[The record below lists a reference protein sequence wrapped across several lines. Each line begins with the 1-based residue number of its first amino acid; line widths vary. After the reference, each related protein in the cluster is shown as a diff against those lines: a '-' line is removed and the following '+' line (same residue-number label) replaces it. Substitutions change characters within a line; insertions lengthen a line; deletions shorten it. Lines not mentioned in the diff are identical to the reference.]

1 MAAKARAA
9 VGAPVEAE
17 AAAAPVAVAGG
28 AAVAG
33 ALVEAEAAEAEAA
46 VAGGAAVAEVEVAE
60 VEAAA
65 GAAVAGGAAVEA
77 EAEAGA
83 VEAPP
88 VHWRPQNGRRSG
100 ILPVVRRG
108 RRPPRS
114 PKR

>member
-1 MAAKARAA
+1 
-9 VGAPVEAE
+9 
-17 AAAAPVAVAGG
+17 
-28 AAVAG
+28 
-33 ALVEAEAAEAEAA
+33 
-46 VAGGAAVAEVEVAE
+46 
-60 VEAAA
+60 
-65 GAAVAGGAAVEA
+65 VEA

-100 ILPVVRRG
+100 ILAVVRRG